1 MAMESRY
8 DVLVVGGG
16 HAGVEAA
23 AAAARLGSRTL
34 LLTPDLSRVGQMSC
48 NPAVGGVAKGI
59 VAREVDA
66 LGGIMGRATDKA
78 RIHFRMLNSSK
89 GPAVWGPRAQCD
101 RGLYPR
107 AVRES
112 LDELEWLDLFQG
124 MAIGLEWEG
133 EGGFRVLTRGGVSFR
148 GSAVVVTAGTFLR
161 GKIHVGTEG
170 GLSGGRAGEPPSVEL
185 AENLED
191 WGLEVAR
198 FKTGTPPRVDGRTV
212 DFSSAF
218 ALAIRYSR
226 NFKGDRIAQRSAVEI
241 ERLSIADAGQIADWE
256 ARMARIFPD
265 VRAGETL
272 TGLYYPG
279 RGAEFYHQDRP
290 VGRIADPA
298 FARAFFSIWL
308 DPRTREPEL
317 RQRLIGQ
324 R

>member
-1 MAMESRY
+1 MLAIT
-8 DVLVVGGG
+8 LGLPA
-16 HAGVEAA
+16 HAGVEIPPPVQQSLPQLQLVGSGKMTWFGLHIYDAA
-23 AAAARLGSRTL
+23 LWA
-34 LLTPDLSRVGQMSC
+34 
-48 NPAVGGVAKGI
+48 PA
-59 VAREVDA
+59 
-66 LGGIMGRATDKA
+66 
-78 RIHFRMLNSSK
+78 
-89 GPAVWGPRAQCD
+89 
-101 RGLYPR
+101 
-107 AVRES
+107 
-112 LDELEWLDLFQG
+112 
-124 MAIGLEWEG
+124 
-133 EGGFRVLTRGGVSFR
+133 
-148 GSAVVVTAGTFLR
+148 
-161 GKIHVGTEG
+161 
-170 GLSGGRAGEPPSVEL
+170 
-185 AENLED
+185 
-191 WGLEVAR
+191 
-198 FKTGTPPRVDGRTV
+198 RTV